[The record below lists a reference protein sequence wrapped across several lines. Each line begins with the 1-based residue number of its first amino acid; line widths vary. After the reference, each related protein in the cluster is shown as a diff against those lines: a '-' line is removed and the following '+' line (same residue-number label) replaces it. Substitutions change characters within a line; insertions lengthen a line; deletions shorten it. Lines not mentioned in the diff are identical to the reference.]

1 MYDIEMQEPSPEFGE
16 CWAAAGTHLD
26 RQVDGGIRFW
36 LRTELTPPF
45 LEHLSFR
52 LGNQL
57 FFVRLEDVEGH
68 VESPGSTRGLLR
80 RRRARATRWWSSRCG
95 RAARGRRQRGCGRG
109 LRPACGSCAPRQ

>member
-57 FFVRLEDVEGH
+57 FFVRLEDVEGQ
-68 VESPGSTRGLLR
+68 VEGPGTTRGLKAVADGLNADR
-80 RRRARATRWWSSRCG
+80 LERLELP
-95 RAARGRRQRGCGRG
+95 AARLTPESRAELTRRFG
-109 LRPACGSCAPRQ
+109 PRAVLA